1 MAWTVIYDRAGKN
14 PAYFKDGEVSTREA
28 FEKAFPPKPLG
39 APAVA
44 APSCWPMKSVA
55 LAVHPEQVAEA
66 TERNRRHG
74 VGVTYDPTGMA
85 EIPDRGERKKILKLE
100 GLHDN
105 HGGYGD

>member
-1 MAWTVIYDRAGKN
+1 MAWTVIYGRGGENA
-14 PAYFKDGEVSTREA
+14 AYFQDGVARTKDEFDA
-28 FEKAFPPKPLG
+28 AFPPKPLG

-44 APSCWPMKSVA
+44 APSSWPMKSVA
-55 LAVHPEQVAEA
+55 LAVHPDQVAEA
-66 TERNRRHG
+66 IERNRRNG
-74 VGVTYDPTGMA
+74 VGVTYDATGMA